1 MDNPGLIDRL
11 YHAYTV
17 FRDTRTGYHAPA
29 GQTSYWGGRPDRPRL
44 NIGNERSIIT
54 AVYNRIAIDVAD
66 HVIKHVRVDED
77 GNYLEDIK
85 SGLNR
90 CLTIEAN
97 IDQSGRSLI
106 QDAVLTMFDQ
116 GAVGMVATEAS
127 INPELSAGF
136 DVKAIRAGKIV
147 EWFPRHVVVDL
158 YNDAVGNHQ
167 NVFLPKKIVAIAYN
181 PLYAVMNEPN
191 STLKRLISKLNIL
204 DAIDS
209 QSGSGK
215 LDLIVQLPYGIK
227 TAAKRQQAE
236 QRRADIESQLVDSKY
251 GIAYT
256 DGTERVVQLNRPAE
270 NNLMGQIEYLTAM
283 LYSQLGITEQ
293 VFLGTADEAT
303 MLNYY
308 ARTVRPVLMA
318 LIDAMKRSY
327 LSKTALSQG
336 QSISYFRDPF
346 DLVTASDFADIS
358 DKFTRN
364 EIVSSNEVRARLGLK
379 PSNDPGADELRNK
392 NLNAPD
398 EPVEESADEE
408 PPEEE
413 E

>member
-1 MDNPGLIDRL
+1 MEKLGLIDRI

-17 FRDTRTGYHAPA
+17 FRDSRSGYHAPA
-29 GQTSYWGGRPDRPRL
+29 GQTSYWGGRPDRVRL
-44 NIGNERSIIT
+44 NVGNERSIIT
-54 AVYNRIAIDVAD
+54 SVYNRIAIDVAD
-66 HVIKHVRVDED
+66 HVIKHVRLDED
-77 GNYLEDIK
+77 GKYLDDID
-85 SGLNR
+85 SGLNN
-90 CLTIEAN
+90 CLTTEAN

-116 GAVGMVATEAS
+116 GAVALVPVETN
-127 INPELSAGF
+127 INPELTAGF
-136 DVKAIRAGKIV
+136 DVKSLRAGKVI
-147 EWFPRHVVVDL
+147 EWFPRHVSVDL
-158 YNDAVGNHQ
+158 YNDNTGSHQ
-167 NVFLPKKIVAIAYN
+167 DVFLPKKIVAIAYN

-191 STLKRLISKLNIL
+191 STLKRLVSKLNIL
-204 DAIDS
+204 DTIDT

-236 QRRADIESQLVDSKY
+236 TRRADIEAQLVDSKY

-256 DGTERVVQLNRPAE
+256 DGTERVIQLNRPAE

-283 LYSQLGITEQ
+283 LYSQLGITEE
-293 VFLGTADEAT
+293 VFLGVADEAT

-318 LIDAMKRSY
+318 LIDAMKRRF
-327 LSKTALSQG
+327 LSKTARAQG
-336 QSISYFRDPF
+336 QSIAYFRDPF
-346 DLVTASDFADIS
+346 DLVTASDFAEIS

-379 PSNDPGADELRNK
+379 PSEDPGADELRNK

-398 EPVEESADEE
+398 ENTEELVEE

-413 E
+413 